1 MDIGEGNFIMKK
13 TISIILCFIII
24 AGAVCGYLW
33 KLIEIWHSPEALSLI
48 QAFLVIIYLTPLF
61 YDVYCVL
68 QTRKEK
74 LNKILEGSDFRKIE
88 EEIVNFDFYS
98 VLNFVVVFI
107 KYISTLL
114 VAIMIGLLAV
124 SVKEAPDKLYDII
137 HSATLIIL
145 ITLIASILF
154 MGILSMFMSVIVFSK
169 VFNPAKVEG
178 ILRKNNI
185 LARKDIKKIL
195 VKDNLLTDLVHY
207 KCIDFI
213 LYKEGISYGVY
224 IQRFEDRNIKNK
236 VVQIAYS
243 LVKHISKQAY
253 MRNLIPTIAF
263 VIYEDD
269 IISILLV
276 PLEYIVRTYTPYD
289 NLEELLNDNVSKS
302 SIKVRF
308 KHELIQELIQ
318 NEQIDILFHKK
329 VNKKNYK
336 EI

>member
-1 MDIGEGNFIMKK
+1 MKK
-13 TISIILCFIII
+13 TIYIILSLIIII
-24 AGAVCGYLW
+24 AIVCGFLW
-33 KLIEIWHSPEALSLI
+33 KVLEIWQSPEYINLI
-48 QAFLVIIYLTPLF
+48 QSFLIIIYLIPLF
-61 YDVYCVL
+61 YDFYIGL
-68 QTRKEK
+68 QERKKK
-74 LNKILEGSDFRKIE
+74 LDNILEGSDVRIIE
-88 EEIVNFDFYS
+88 EEVSNFDFYS

-124 SVKEAPDKLYDII
+124 SVKGAPNKLYDII
-137 HSATLIIL
+137 HSTTLIIL
-145 ITLIASILF
+145 ITIIASILF
-154 MGILSMFMSVIVFSK
+154 FGILSMFMSVIVFSK
-169 VFNPAKVEG
+169 VFNPAKVDG
-178 ILRKNNI
+178 ILRENNI

-195 VKDNLLTDLVHY
+195 EKDNLLTDLVHY

-289 NLEELLNDNVSKS
+289 NLEGLLNDNVSKS

-318 NEQIDILFHKK
+318 NEQIDILFDKK

-336 EI
+336 EIR